1 MKYVEPIARL
11 VKALSG
17 LPGIGEKTASRLA
30 LYILNSRRDVA
41 EELSKS
47 VLSVKD
53 NVRLCSE
60 CMTFS
65 ESDPCAI
72 CSDVSRDK
80 GIICVVGDYKDLV
93 ALENSGSYKG
103 AYHVLHGLLA
113 PLKGIGPEEIKV
125 NELIARASRSKVTE
139 IILATGFDSE
149 GEATALY
156 IKRALKDFGVRLT
169 RIASGI
175 PAGGFVEYM
184 DPTTLGRAMEGRKEA

>member
-1 MKYVEPIARL
+1 LKYVEPIARL